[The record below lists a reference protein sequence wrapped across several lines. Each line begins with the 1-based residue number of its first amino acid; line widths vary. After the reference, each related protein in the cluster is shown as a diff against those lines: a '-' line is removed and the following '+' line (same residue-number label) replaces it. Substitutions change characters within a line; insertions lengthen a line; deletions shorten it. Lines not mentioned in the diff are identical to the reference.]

1 MTIEM
6 EQVNYRSGVDYIL
19 VLKDARGND
28 IGWPD
33 YDWSAKVYTRRR
45 MCAVEVSC
53 RGGVPVNCWND
64 NGRVH
69 VTLKDHRLEPG
80 VMTIEFTAE
89 LPDGHFPDGSK
100 PVAVPVEVGL
110 ELVRGA
116 APCPKQMQIELVL
129 PYIKGDPLTWEDLTP
144 EQMAELQRPAKE
156 AADAFAPFA
165 REAKESEATRVA
177 NEKTRVAQETARTD
191 AEAERAKAEKLRASA
206 EESRAE
212 AERGRVTAEEARVSA
227 EQKRAT
233 EFAGFEKTI
242 EEKQD
247 KLDTTEGLSL
257 EDGVLSL
264 TDRAKQR
271 LFDDMWKAAV
281 GLTGDVDHSHYDED
295 GRHTPYMANR
305 LWLTYEEAIA
315 VCSQPRSFSNPFCIQ
330 GARTNIRPFGYAN
343 ITTTQSSLAF
353 VGSMIEVANICAYD
367 HKIVTEFDPSFSLS
381 IKSTYLHAFFN
392 NCTRLHTVIGS
403 VSLAENGYDNINL
416 CPGCVSL
423 VHIPISNL
431 HQNLCLGDCP
441 LLSIESLSFLIA
453 NANNGTKAI
462 TVTVHLDVYAKL
474 ADPENMEW
482 HKVLTDALEKNI
494 SFATV

>member
-177 NEKTRVAQETARTD
+177 NEKTRVAQELARTD
-191 AEAERAKAEKLRASA
+191 AETERAKAEKLRAST

-227 EQKRAT
+227 EEKRAM
-233 EFAGFEKTI
+233 EFAGYKEAI
-242 EEKQD
+242 DAKQD
-247 KLDTTEGLSL
+247 KLDTTEDLSL

-271 LFDDMWKAAV
+271 LFDDLFAQAA
-281 GLTGDVDHSHYDED
+281 GPYGKVDHTHVEPDGEERHYYLNE
-295 GRHTPYMANR
+295 
-305 LWLTYEEAIA
+305 LWFTYEEAVMIYQISMPNSSGQRISEHRFSGVGVRTLLPIA
-315 VCSQPRSFSNPFCIQ
+315 YPSRLSGISASFMFAYTQKLEVVRFANSLIVENCRYFAFLAQGLKYVYGIIDVSQTKSSTDIQ
-330 GARTNIRPFGYAN
+330 NT
-343 ITTTQSSLAF
+343 
-353 VGSMIEVANICAYD
+353 
-367 HKIVTEFDPSFSLS
+367 FDY
-381 IKSTYLHAFFN
+381 T
-392 NCTRLHTVIGS
+392 
-403 VSLAENGYDNINL
+403 
-416 CPGCVSL
+416 
-423 VHIPISNL
+423 SNL
-431 HQNLCLGDCP
+431 VSFRLKGLKFNFRLDNAGHVDLD
-441 LLSIESLSFLIA
+441 SLEYLITEA
-453 NANNGTKAI
+453 INTSPITI
-462 TVTVHLDVYAKL
+462 TVHSDVYAKL
-474 ADPENMEW
+474 ADPENTEW

>member
-1 MTIEM
+1 M
-6 EQVNYRSGVDYIL
+6 NYRSGVDYIL

-33 YDWSAKVYTRRR
+33 YDWSARVYTRRR

-69 VTLKDHRLEPG
+69 VALKDHRLEPG

-116 APCPKQMQIELVL
+116 APCPKQMEIDLVL

-144 EQMAELQRPAKE
+144 EQMAELQRPARE

-165 REAKESEATRVA
+165 QKARDAETTRVS
-177 NEKTRVAQETARTD
+177 NEETRRTQETARAD
-191 AEAERAKAEKLRASA
+191 AEAERAKAERLRMTA
-206 EESRAE
+206 EDERVE
-212 AERGRVTAEEARVSA
+212 AEKGRATAEEARVSA
-227 EQKRAT
+227 EEKRAM

-247 KLDTTEGLSL
+247 KFATSEDLSL
-257 EDGVLSL
+257 ENDVLSL
-264 TDRAKQR
+264 TERAKQR
-271 LFDDMWKAAV
+271 LFDDMFAQAV
-281 GLTGDVDHSHYDED
+281 RPYGKVDHTHVEDDGVERHYYLNE
-295 GRHTPYMANR
+295 
-305 LWLTYEEAIA
+305 LWLTYEEAIKSYTA
-315 VCSQPRSFSNPFCIQ
+315 YTYNKDQTECGRFT
-330 GARTNIRPFGYAN
+330 GRTNIPVRLQWNGTFERWAQGN
-343 ITTTQSSLAF
+343 TEL
-353 VGSMIEVANICAYD
+353 EVAVIDHFQISSFAQAFYGCTNMHTCRISGNNI
-367 HKIVTEFDPSFSLS
+367 KGGTNLS
-381 IKSTYLHAFFN
+381 GTFYNCRALRNLNFKGWDKDLYLQY
-392 NCTRLHTVIGS
+392 S
-403 VSLAENGYDNINL
+403 
-416 CPGCVSL
+416 
-423 VHIPISNL
+423 
-431 HQNLCLGDCP
+431 P
-441 LLSIESLSFLIA
+441 LLTLESMRNIV
-453 NANNGTKAI
+453 NGKASSMATA
-462 TVTVHLDVYAKL
+462 TVTVHPDVYAKL
-474 ADPENMEW
+474 ADPENTEW